1 MGIYTNHSS
10 YAMTNTG
17 VNYDYT
23 SVEPFTDEHVNFHA
37 LGIQAATE
45 CAINTNSFM
54 KAIALGE
61 LASVE
66 QTGSEEM
73 FYEGI
78 SLSGIFDKI
87 KSFFKKIIEKIH
99 KIFHTFIAKMSSW
112 FQGSDKFA
120 KKYGK
125 EVIKGWSNVK
135 NDWEFKGYNYKDTI
149 RTLQES
155 KDAKDTIKA
164 DSEAYKKIAETLN
177 VNSESAFTSALNNI
191 LSTTAVAGTKK
202 RVVKKDN
209 SIEVT
214 PSTAN
219 KGKWVDADG
228 NEYEANQTE
237 EKTDGGRTAVP
248 RTVLTGDNLTNFR
261 DKFNETGK
269 DVLRK
274 KIVEGYMGA
283 GLDGSGINL
292 DELMSGSGYDQKEFT
307 EEIFKKFHGGEDSK
321 QDLDKSKIEESYGG
335 SISAMMTFI
344 EDYNKI
350 KKNIETVEK
359 NFVKSI
365 DNIIDALNKAENK
378 VLKDKTNTA
387 SSEAVVQFST
397 VFQTFWGFYKECQVQ
412 MFSGQ
417 LQGLKDACVQ
427 AKEIAVKVIGQGKSM
442 TQESYD
448 YSNNSDGLD
457 FISSVKLI

>member
-10 YAMTNTG
+10 FAMTNTG

-23 SVEPFTDEHVNFHA
+23 SVEPFTEEHVNFHA

-135 NDWEFKGYNYKDTI
+135 GDWEFKGYNYKDLI
-149 RTLQES
+149 ITLDKS
-155 KDAKDTIKA
+155 KDYKAEVKANSEEYKGIAKSLNVS
-164 DSEAYKKIAETLN
+164 SEAE
-177 VNSESAFTSALNNI
+177 FTNALNDL

-214 PSTAN
+214 PSAKN
-219 KGKWVDADG
+219 KGKWVDASG
-228 NEYEANQTE
+228 NEYEFNQTE
-237 EKTDGGRTAVP
+237 EKTEGGTAESRT
-248 RTVLTGDNLTNFR
+248 TITGENLTKFR
-261 DKFNETGK
+261 DAFNETGK
-269 DVLRK
+269 DALRK
-274 KIVEGYMGA
+274 KILDGFDGM
-283 GLDGSGINL
+283 GLDGAGIDLNELIKGSGI
-292 DELMSGSGYDQKEFT
+292 DQKEFT
-307 EEIFKKFHGGEDSK
+307 EELFKKAHGGEDSK
-321 QDLDKSKIEESYGG
+321 QDLNKKAIEDCYG
-335 SISAMMTFI
+335 SISAMMTFL
-344 EDYNKI
+344 ENYNKI
-350 KKNIETVEK
+350 KKNVEDAEK
-359 NFVKSI
+359 SFVKSI
-365 DNIIDALNKAENK
+365 DDIISALNKAEDK
-378 VLKDKTNTA
+378 VVKDKTNTA
-387 SSEAVVQFST
+387 KSEAVVQFSS
-397 VFQTFWGFYKECQVQ
+397 VFQGFWGFYKECQVQ
-412 MFSGQ
+412 VFSAS

-442 TQESYD
+442 TEESYD
-448 YSNNSDGLD
+448 YSSNADGLD